1 MERPETSLYDMVH
14 ARRMMNMEN
23 ETESKKSN
31 LYKLYIG
38 MYMALIIG
46 FIWYVVPLSTGQ
58 KSGGRGKDIPSVKT
72 NTVQFLE
79 DDHETDDD
87 EDEAMDEH
95 GKVRIN
101 PSDLDLK
108 SKKQYPSDEEYAK
121 MIVSKDEKT
130 MDLLDDILRDIAFD
144 EKWSEMSRAVEVLN
158 SIDGWQTNVTE
169 ETQLSFLSALK
180 DFMPFAAAE
189 VVPFLASSHE
199 EVREMSMSE
208 MADFI
213 DDSDDDNLIAS
224 LIVKLSSLVDDSD
237 FADSLV
243 LKIDNM
249 ETDVA
254 ALTMLGIIKNGSD
267 TFKKSLAENIEYI
280 TEQTEVSE
288 EAILKW
294 AVEKKKTEETDDE

>member
-1 MERPETSLYDMVH
+1 
-14 ARRMMNMEN
+14 MMNMEN
-23 ETESKKSN
+23 ETENKKSN

-38 MYMALIIG
+38 MYIALLIG
-46 FIWYVVPLSTGQ
+46 FIWYVVPLSNGQ
-58 KSGGRGKDIPSVKT
+58 KSGEGKDIPSVKT
-72 NTVQFLE
+72 NTVQFSE
-79 DDHETDDD
+79 DDYETEDD
-87 EDEAMDEH
+87 EDEATDEH

-101 PSDLDLK
+101 PSDLELK

-121 MIVSKDEKT
+121 MIASKDGKIT
-130 MDLLDDILRDIAFD
+130 DILDDILRDIAFD

-158 SIDGWQTNVTE
+158 SIDGWETNVTE

-189 VVPFLASSHE
+189 IVPFLASSHE

-208 MADFI
+208 MTDFI

-249 ETDVA
+249 ETEVA

-267 TFKKSLAENIEYI
+267 TFKKSLAENIEFI

-294 AVEKKKTEETDDE
+294 AAEKKTEKTDDE

>member
-1 MERPETSLYDMVH
+1 
-14 ARRMMNMEN
+14 MEN

-38 MYMALIIG
+38 MYVALLIG
-46 FIWYVVPLSTGQ
+46 FTWYAVPLSTGQ
-58 KSGGRGKDIPSVKT
+58 KPGGRGKDIPSVKT
-72 NTVQFLE
+72 NTVQFSE
-79 DDHETDDD
+79 EDHETDDD
-87 EDEAMDEH
+87 EDEATDDKH
-95 GKVRIN
+95 GKARIN

-267 TFKKSLAENIEYI
+267 AFKKSLAENIEFI

>member
-1 MERPETSLYDMVH
+1 
-14 ARRMMNMEN
+14 MEN

-38 MYMALIIG
+38 MYMALLIG

-58 KSGGRGKDIPSVKT
+58 KSGGGKDIPSMKT
-72 NTVQFLE
+72 NAVQFSEE
-79 DDHETDDD
+79 DYETEDD
-87 EDEAMDEH
+87 EDEATDDEH

-101 PSDLDLK
+101 QSDLELK

-121 MIVSKDEKT
+121 MIVSKDGKI
-130 MDLLDDILRDIAFD
+130 MDILDDILRDIAFD
-144 EKWSEMSRAVEVLN
+144 EKWSEMSRAVEALN

-189 VVPFLASSHE
+189 IVPFLASSHE

-208 MADFI
+208 MMDFI

-249 ETDVA
+249 ETEVA
-254 ALTMLGIIKNGSD
+254 ALTMLGIMKNGSD
-267 TFKKSLAENIEYI
+267 TFKKSLSENIEFI

-294 AVEKKKTEETDDE
+294 AAEKKTEETDDE